1 MHNHL
6 NVQKSFQDHVH
17 SNLTSPDAGS
27 SYVSHHGHSQQSSA
41 ESVASSGPCNSP
53 GSPGIRHKEENIRN
67 STEGD
72 TIEDP
77 GTDDEGSSSS
87 RAQYVSANCV
97 VFTHY
102 TGDVAAVV
110 DEHFSRA
117 LSYSEKSS
125 SGSKEQLGMIKEDR
139 HQGPDGEYFE
149 FSYLLA
155 DCSPMSSRNFPPSFW
170 SSNYQSP
177 TVSMSHH
184 GELYSEYQHAGVDP
198 WHTHYQQY
206 TTAAHHHR
214 AVHDYHH
221 HHNTVAQYSGLLLPR
236 ASLAPQY
243 GKDAWA
249 SSHAGRLH
257 ESVHAHS
264 HSHFESSY
272 STYPSMSGMV
282 YKRLVEQ
289 VESIALATV
298 KSRLKI
304 IVTDGVSL
312 TFFHGPQQNR

>member
-1 MHNHL
+1 MWATKSRL

-125 SGSKEQLGMIKEDR
+125 SGSK
-139 HQGPDGEYFE
+139 
-149 FSYLLA
+149 

-272 STYPSMSGMV
+272 STYPSMSEHTFI
-282 YKRLVEQ
+282 KLL
-289 VESIALATV
+289 S
-298 KSRLKI
+298 
-304 IVTDGVSL
+304 TDY
-312 TFFHGPQQNR
+312 